1 MVQWIRIS
9 DQHPPQSGELYLYHD
24 SEGGYGV
31 GIYEIDDYFFEPGSG
46 EVQAVWWAEFNKVEE
61 E

>member
-1 MVQWIRIS
+1 MPWFNGYASSTLWGTV
-9 DQHPPQSGELYLYHD
+9 PLL
-24 SEGGYGV
+24 GGYGV
-31 GIYEIDDYFFEPGSG
+31 GVYETDDYFFEPGSG